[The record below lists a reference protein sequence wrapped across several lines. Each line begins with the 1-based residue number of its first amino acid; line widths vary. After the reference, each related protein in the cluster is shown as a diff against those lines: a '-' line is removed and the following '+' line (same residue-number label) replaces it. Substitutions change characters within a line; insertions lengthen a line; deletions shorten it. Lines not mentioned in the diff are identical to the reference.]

1 MAKVKKSK
9 SKSSGVVKG
18 HQKDLAKISGQV
30 ARRKTLKPGPKGSLY
45 SFERDVIQQRAERK
59 TRKSFK

>member
-18 HQKDLAKISGQV
+18 HQKDLAKVAGQV
-30 ARRKTLKPGPKGSLY
+30 AGRKAIKPGPKAPKP
-45 SFERDVIQQRAERK
+45 FERGVISRRAERK
-59 TRKSFK
+59 TLKSFK